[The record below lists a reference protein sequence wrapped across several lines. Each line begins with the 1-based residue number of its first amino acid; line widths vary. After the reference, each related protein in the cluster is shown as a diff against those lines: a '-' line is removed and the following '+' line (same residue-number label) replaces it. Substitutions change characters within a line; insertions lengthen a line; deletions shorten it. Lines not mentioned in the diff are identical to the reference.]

1 MLQALKRAPT
11 PCRGAGSAAK
21 GKRAGKNAHN
31 GEAETDMTRSGRA
44 FRQAVAL
51 CLALA
56 GSCCSQPVAE
66 SAQAGEAAACER
78 EMARASAAYDIP
90 LGVLYAVGLTE
101 TGRRGSLAP
110 FALNIDGAP
119 FFPPSLEA
127 ALRVFSEAKRN
138 GARLI
143 DIGCMQIN
151 HTFHGAR
158 FRSLIEMFEPRRN
171 VDYAARFLRE
181 LRRHEPNWTL
191 TVARYHAGPHND
203 PAQRRYV
210 CAVVTN
216 MVAAGFGSWTPG
228 ARAFCEGAGKN
239 SPIR

>member
-1 MLQALKRAPT
+1 
-11 PCRGAGSAAK
+11 
-21 GKRAGKNAHN
+21 
-31 GEAETDMTRSGRA
+31 
-44 FRQAVAL
+44 
-51 CLALA
+51 
-56 GSCCSQPVAE
+56 
-66 SAQAGEAAACER
+66 
-78 EMARASAAYDIP
+78 MARASAAYDIP

-119 FFPPSLEA
+119 FFPPSLDA
-127 ALRVFSEAKRN
+127 ALRMFSDAKHN
-138 GARLI
+138 GAKLV

-151 HTFHGAR
+151 HKYHGAR
-158 FRSLIEMFEPRRN
+158 SRSLMEMFEPRRN

-216 MVAAGFGSWTPG
+216 MVAAGFGSWTAG
-228 ARAFCEGAGKN
+228 ARAFCDGPGKA
-239 SPIR
+239 SPLR